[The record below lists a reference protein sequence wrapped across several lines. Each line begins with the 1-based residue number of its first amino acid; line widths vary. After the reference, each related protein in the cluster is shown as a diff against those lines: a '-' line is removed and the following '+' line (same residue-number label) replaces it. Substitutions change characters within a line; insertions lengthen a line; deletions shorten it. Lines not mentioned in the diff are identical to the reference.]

1 MLNSQRSTSGIATL
15 AHLPLP
21 GVIPRTKL
29 GDLACHDFQVTPQTF
44 GEVIARELARC
55 PELPG
60 VLITENQDFRG
71 MISRQRFMERMSRP
85 YSLELFLKR
94 PIQIFLEAAENCQAP
109 LLLSAASPIEDAV
122 KQALQRP
129 TAHLYEPIV
138 IVSED
143 HQLRLLDFQALLIAQ
158 SQLLAAQRAELM
170 QQAQEISLLN
180 QCLSWQASH
189 DPLTGLLNR
198 REFEQCLDQAIAD
211 FSIEAASASPA
222 DAPVDLRSPILAY
235 LDLDCFKIV
244 NDTCGHAAGDELLR
258 QVATLFKGHLRASDL
273 LARLGG
279 DEFGILLQQCSM
291 EEARQVAERLRSS
304 IAALRFCWQG
314 RVFAIGVSIG
324 LTAVTEVY
332 GSSAALLN
340 TADAACYA
348 AKNRGRNRIQV
359 YEAGDRELLQKQ
371 GQVHWVTQITDA
383 LERDRF
389 QLYYQAIVPVDALP
403 DTSERA
409 IAQCLAAATTH
420 YEVLLRLP
428 GDNGCLV
435 PPSAF
440 LPAAE
445 RYGMMQAIDRWVL
458 TTLCRQHQDR
468 CQRGLTT
475 ETGTSWLYSVNLS
488 GASLNDD
495 QFVEFVRHQ
504 LARFDIAPSL
514 LCFEITETV
523 AISNLTRAVKLIDQL
538 RAIGCYFALDDFG
551 SGMSSFGYLK
561 NLPVDYLKI
570 DGNFIK
576 SLVSSPVDVAMVEA
590 INRIGHL
597 MGIKTVAEFV
607 ETDSIL
613 AKVMELGI
621 DYAQGYKIAV
631 PLPAPLPLA
640 AGSMAKTRSRSA

>member
-15 AHLPLP
+15 SHLILP
-21 GVIPRTKL
+21 GVIPCAKL
-29 GDLACHDFQVTPQTF
+29 GELTCYDFQVTPQTF
-44 GEVIARELARC
+44 GEVIARELERR

-60 VLITENQDFRG
+60 VLITENQCLLG
-71 MISRQRFMERMSRP
+71 MISRHRFMERMSRP

-94 PIQIFLEAAENCQAP
+94 PIQIFLEAAENFQAP
-109 LLLSAASPIEDAV
+109 LLLSTASPIEDAV
-122 KQALQRP
+122 HEALRRP
-129 TAHLYEPIV
+129 TAQLYEPIV

-211 FSIEAASASPA
+211 VRAS
-222 DAPVDLRSPILAY
+222 DRTHILGY

-279 DEFGILLQQCSM
+279 DEFGILLQHCPL

-324 LTAVTEVY
+324 LTAVTESY
-332 GSSAALLN
+332 GSSAGLLN

-359 YEAGDRELLQKQ
+359 YEADDRELLQQQ
-371 GQVHWVTQITDA
+371 GQVRWVAQITDA

-389 QLYYQAIVPVDALP
+389 QLYYQAIVPVAELQDASDQEIGL
-403 DTSERA
+403 
-409 IAQCLAAATTH
+409 CLEAATTH
-420 YEVLLRLP
+420 YEVLLRLMDDD
-428 GDNGCLV
+428 GRLV

-458 TTLCRQHQDR
+458 TTLCRQHRER
-468 CQRGLTT
+468 CWRGLAT
-475 ETGTSWLYSVNLS
+475 ETCSSWLYSVNLS

-504 LARFDIAPSL
+504 LACFSIAPSL

-538 RAIGCYFALDDFG
+538 RAIGCSFALDDFG

-576 SLVSSPVDVAMVEA
+576 SLVSSPVDLAMVEA

-607 ETDSIL
+607 ETESIL
-613 AKVMELGI
+613 TKVMELGI

-640 AGSMAKTRSRSA
+640 AQGSLAKMRSRSSQPFAL

>member
-1 MLNSQRSTSGIATL
+1 MLNSQRSTSGIVTL

-60 VLITENQDFRG
+60 VLITENQGFRG

-122 KQALQRP
+122 QKALQRP

-198 REFEQCLDQAIAD
+198 REFEQCLEQAIAD
-211 FSIEAASASPA
+211 VSGDASIA
-222 DAPVDLRSPILAY
+222 DRPPILAY

-258 QVATLFKGHLRASDL
+258 QVANLFKGHLRTSDL

-279 DEFGILLQQCSM
+279 DEFGILLQQCSL

-324 LTAVTEVY
+324 LTAVTKGC

-359 YEAGDRELLQKQ
+359 YEMGDRELLQKQ
-371 GQVHWVTQITDA
+371 GQVHWVAQITDA

-389 QLYYQAIVPVDALP
+389 KLYYQAIVPVDTLA
-403 DTSERA
+403 DTSDRE
-409 IAQCLAAATTH
+409 IGQCLAAATTH

-428 GDNGCLV
+428 NEDGRRLV

-607 ETDSIL
+607 ETESIL

-640 AGSMAKTRSRSA
+640 AGSVAKTRSRSA